1 MEKIKILYL
10 YAEIMPY
17 NIAVIKELLK
27 IDKIEV
33 HIISWDK
40 QKLTPYVPPKI
51 ENVFYYKKSDFDL
64 NKAMTFIDNLKPT
77 LVFTSGWMDKFYISI
92 AKKIRKKYN
101 TPVIAFSDT
110 QWYGTLKQNIG
121 RIYFRLFYK
130 SAFSHCLVSGVF
142 QYEYAKKLGFKKH
155 QIEIN
160 FLSADLNIFNKYF
173 ENTISF
179 KRENYPKT
187 ILYAG
192 RFAPVKGLDLLIKAW
207 ENIEDKKGWKLKLV
221 GNGDLK
227 NQLLNHQDVEVLD
240 FVQPENF
247 FDLIKTSGAFI
258 LPSRKEPWAL
268 VLHEFSAAGLPI
280 ICSDVCGAAP
290 TFLINGYN
298 GYIFQNE
305 NDDDLM
311 NKINTL
317 INKNEDELIKM
328 AINSHH
334 LGQRLDPITSAYKLL
349 SFLNK

>member
-1 MEKIKILYL
+1 MS
-10 YAEIMPY
+10 Y
-17 NIAVIKELLK
+17 NIAVIKELVAEGNA
-27 IDKIEV
+27 EV

-40 QKLTPYVPPKI
+40 QKLTPYMPPQL
-51 ENVFYYKKSDFDL
+51 EYVYYYNKSDFSLD
-64 NKAMTFIDNLKPT
+64 KAMLFIANLNPD

-130 SAFSHCLVSGVF
+130 SAFSHCLVSGVY
-142 QYEYAKKLGFKKH
+142 QYEYAKKLGFKKN
-155 QIEIN
+155 QIEIT

-173 ENTISF
+173 ENTITF
-179 KRENYPKT
+179 KTENYPKT

-221 GNGDLK
+221 GNGNLK

-290 TFLINGYN
+290 TFVINGFN
-298 GYIFQNE
+298 GYIFKNE
-305 NDDDLM
+305 NDNDLKLKM
-311 NKINTL
+311 KMI
-317 INKNEDELIKM
+317 INKSDDELLQM
-328 AINSHH
+328 SRRSHQ
-334 LGQRLDPITSAYKLL
+334 LGQKITPEETAFKLL
-349 SFLNK
+349 SFLS